1 MLCHR
6 KWQPTPVF
14 LPAKF
19 HGQRSLAGYSSWDRK
34 ESDTTERL
42 THTDIAREQNLWV
55 YEELEKLNVSSLQT
69 PYKIQV

>member
-1 MLCHR
+1 MDR
-6 KWQPTPVF
+6 GAWQATV
-14 LPAKF
+14 
-19 HGQRSLAGYSSWDRK
+19 HGIT